1 MSSQAKSGA
10 NLGKYIASECTPGDG
25 AKILSNL
32 RTVQTKSK
40 RGAKQTEPAKT
51 EAAGV
56 GLVDAPRLLEAIF
69 PNKSARP
76 SVKTLRRLVIKQAI
90 PFVRFG
96 GGIYFKVSDVKAVL
110 DKQRSA
116 QFGKASA

>member
-1 MSSQAKSGA
+1 MHSG
-10 NLGKYIASECTPGDG
+10 K
-25 AKILSNL
+25 LSKVERL
-32 RTVQTKSK
+32 ATKAK

-51 EAAGV
+51 QAAGV
-56 GLVDAPRLLEAIF
+56 GLVDAPRLLAAIF

-96 GGIYFKVSDVKAVL
+96 GGIYFKVDDVKAVL
-110 DKQRSA
+110 EKQRSA